1 MKLTFL
7 GDIMC
12 EPPVL
17 KAAKRSRGTYDFR
30 GVFAPSKQL
39 LAE

>member
-17 KAAKRSRGTYDFR
+17 KAAKRSHGTYDFR

-39 LAE
+39 LA